1 MKGRLV
7 SLRVGSFVIAVLV
20 LASMILASCAQTP
33 TSSTT
38 TQGTLPAP
46 TTTGASTTQAPPTI
60 PLSAKPT
67 PETPK
72 YGGTFT
78 FIFGEPMGFDPKYTV
93 EVNCGANSFVT
104 NEMLEGDWSKGV
116 MGTGETDWMLG
127 WLGRIAIEKG
137 SLAES
142 WEIPD
147 SETIIF
153 HLRKSVHFH
162 NKPPVNGRELNADD
176 VVWSMKRSWESP
188 AAWNYSTWA
197 PENRPRSIVAID
209 KYTVQVK
216 NNPVVQG
223 TLFFQIAEQTH
234 IYAKEIDDFRDWRNI
249 VSTGPFILNDYVAG
263 SSLTYVRNPNYFQTD
278 PFFPKN
284 QLPYVDVCK
293 QLIISDQSTAMA
305 ALRTGKIDTTL
316 GAAALSLTWEDKDSL
331 VKQRPAL
338 KYLQTNGA
346 STILWGRMDKPELP
360 FKDIRVRQAMNL
372 AVNKQEIVDEYY
384 GGDAELLGV
393 LFPSLPAWK
402 YVYTPLAEMPSKP
415 STTGSLSGSQCS
427 VQELFSYNPDKAKK
441 LLAEAGYPSGFK
453 TKIACAGDQAVDY
466 LSMIREYYLKV
477 GIDMEIQKLETGV
490 FNSLSR
496 ARGHEQMIMG
506 TAVSTMSILLM
517 VEARKEH
524 TDDKSFCDFPESR
537 VAYNEL
543 NKYVAKDDA
552 AWQKVRKEDNKF
564 FLETAA
570 GVWMP
575 LPHGYRMWWPW
586 LKNYHGEGTLGYDN
600 QMAISWYVWIDQ
612 DLKKSMGY

>member
-1 MKGRLV
+1 MKAR
-7 SLRVGSFVIAVLV
+7 IACIITLFLMLTGVVLS
-20 LASMILASCAQTP
+20 ACGQQSTSATFQTATTAP
-33 TSSTT
+33 TAVTT
-38 TQGTLPAP
+38 TAVPA
-46 TTTGASTTQAPPTI
+46 TVAMT
-60 PLSAKPT
+60 KPM

-78 FIFGEPMGFDPKYTV
+78 FIYGEPMGFDPKYTV
-93 EVNCGANSFVT
+93 EVNCNADHFVS

-116 MGTGETDWMLG
+116 MGTDETDWMLG
-127 WLGRIAIEKG
+127 WLGRIGIEKG

-142 WEIPD
+142 WDIPD
-147 SETIIF
+147 NETIIF
-153 HLRKSVHFH
+153 HLRKGVHFH
-162 NKPPVNGRELNADD
+162 NKPPVNGREMNADD

-188 AAWNYSTWA
+188 GAWNYTTWA
-197 PENRPRSIVAID
+197 PENRPRSIKALD
-209 KYTVQVK
+209 KYTVEVK

-234 IYAKEIDDFRDWRNI
+234 IFAKEVDDFRDWRNI
-249 VSTGPFILNDYVAG
+249 VGTGPFILTDYVAN
-263 SSLTYVRNPNYFQTD
+263 SSLTYVRNPNFFEYD

-284 QLPYVDVCK
+284 RLPYVDVCK

-316 GAAALSLTWEDKDSL
+316 GAGALSLTWEDKDAL
-331 VKQRPAL
+331 VRQRPDL
-338 KYLQTNGA
+338 KYQQINGA
-346 STILWGRMDKPELP
+346 SIILWGRMDKPELP
-360 FKDIRVRQAMNL
+360 FKDIRVRQAMNI
-372 AVNKQEIVDEYY
+372 AIDKREIVDEYY
-384 GGDAELLGV
+384 DGHADVLGV
-393 LFPSLPAWK
+393 LFPPLPAWK
-402 YVYTPLAEMPSKP
+402 YVYTPLEEMPSKP
-415 STTGSLSGSQCS
+415 TTTGSLSGSQCS
-427 VQELFSYNPDKAKK
+427 VQELFTYNPDKAKK
-441 LLAEAGYPSGFK
+441 VLAEAGYPNGFK
-453 TKIACAGDQAVDY
+453 TKIACSGDQAVDY

-496 ARGHEQMIMG
+496 GRTHEQMIMG

-517 VEARKEH
+517 VEARIEH
-524 TDDKSFCDFPESR
+524 SDDKSFCNFPESR
-537 VAYNEL
+537 AAYNEL

-552 AWQKVRKEDNKF
+552 AWQKIRKEDNKF

-570 GVWMP
+570 GVWLP

-612 DLKKSMGY
+612 ELKKSMGYQ